1 MSKILGI
8 DYGGHRMGLAI
19 SDEGWQYAFIFKT
32 LDFTS
37 KTLMKDLVEICH
49 DEKVKKII
57 LGLPLNQ
64 HGEVG
69 PKAQEVTDWAK
80 EVEMLLK
87 IPIIFEDERF
97 TSVMSKKLLH
107 NSGRKKKRPKGD
119 IDQQSARLILQ
130 AYLDKQHG

>member
-8 DYGGHRMGLAI
+8 DYGGRRVGLAL
-19 SDEGWQYAFIFKT
+19 SDDGWQYAFVFKT

-37 KTLMKDLVEICH
+37 NTFLKDLKEICH

-57 LGLPLNQ
+57 LGLPLDQN
-64 HGEVG
+64 GKIG
-69 PKAQEVTDWAK
+69 TKAQEIIDWSK
-80 EVEMLLK
+80 KVEK
-87 IPIIFEDERF
+87 ILELPIILEDERF

-107 NSGRKKKRPKGD
+107 ESGRKKKRAKGD

-130 AYLDKQHG
+130 VYLDKQHG

>member
-8 DYGGHRMGLAI
+8 DYGGYRVGLAL
-19 SDEGWQYAFIFKT
+19 SDEGWQYAFVYNT

-37 KTLMKDLVEICH
+37 NTFIKDLVKICH
-49 DEKVKKII
+49 DEDIKKIV
-57 LGLPLNQ
+57 LGLPLDQ

-69 PKAQEVTDWAK
+69 KKAQEVINWSK
-80 EVEMLLK
+80 EIEKKLK
-87 IPIIFEDERF
+87 LPIVLEDERF

-130 AYLDKQHG
+130 SYLDKQHG